1 MLRSDFMGTL
11 CALLFIVANAYYPAK
26 VITRQ
31 FLGQSKEIAQF
42 FQSYLKLH
50 ILLNLLGLWVLFFH
64 GHYADERNIILQMSF
79 LVTIWLCVVGGMMY
93 FKRPYKFYREMK
105 LVHSQQLMFYI
116 WIVLI
121 IWGHSIL

>member
-1 MLRSDFMGTL
+1 MGTL